1 MLLLFLALA
10 GAPLGAAEQLVS
22 KERLADWEKRQAQSA
37 LLQREGA
44 SAKADADAVFEQ
56 AEIECYKKF
65 LVNSCLI
72 DARRV
77 YNQSRT
83 AAVRLENE
91 GKAIERQIKKEQ
103 LSERDQQRIAEG
115 AQRAAELLDRET
127 ETTAQRQLA
136 AEEQARLEADKAKKA
151 NEGVKRK
158 AKDAERLAKK
168 QAQHEAR
175 LDAAGEKAERR
186 AAQAD
191 AKASK

>member
-103 LSERDQQRIAEG
+103 LSERDQQRVAEG

>member
-91 GKAIERQIKKEQ
+91 GKAIERQIQKEQ
-103 LSERDQQRIAEG
+103 LSERDQQRVAEG